1 MKHGEKQECEPTSDE
16 PRSRFRELGAFVRNG
31 IGLLLLLHLQLHMF
45 DEAWRRRLNLT
56 FQRLRL
62 QFQLGGELQ

>member
-1 MKHGEKQECEPTSDE
+1 MKHGEKQECEPMLDE